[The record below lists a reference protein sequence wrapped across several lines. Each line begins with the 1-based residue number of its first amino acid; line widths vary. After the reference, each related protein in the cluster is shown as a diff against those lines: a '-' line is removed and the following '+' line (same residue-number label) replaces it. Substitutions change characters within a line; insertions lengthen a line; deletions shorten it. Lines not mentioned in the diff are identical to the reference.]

1 MITTDISL
9 AAKHLADCKVVAIP
23 TETVYGLAAL
33 VSCPDAVRQV
43 FDIKNRP
50 HDHPLI
56 LHLSTSAVVDQWGT
70 FNDDAR
76 KLAVTCWPGPLTLL
90 VPRTRKVPDVVTGG
104 RDSVAIRVPSHPTA
118 QQLLTEVNDAVVA
131 PSANTFGH
139 VSPTSAQHVLDDL
152 GGAIDVILD
161 GGMCEIGIE
170 STIVDCTVSPP
181 QIVRPGAIT
190 QHDVE
195 TVLGV
200 GLDDMSG
207 PSRAPGM
214 LASHYAP
221 RVPIELMNSLTEA
234 QERISLLAKNN
245 KNYMLLF
252 DDDVASYAVHLY
264 SKLRQAE
271 INFDGV
277 IAVLPKNAGVGIAVC
292 DRLQKAAAPK

>member
-9 AAKHLADCKVVAIP
+9 AAKHLANCKVVAIP

-33 VSCPDAVRQV
+33 VSCPDAVRQI

-56 LHLSTSAVVDQWGT
+56 LHLSTSAVVDKWGA
-70 FNDDAR
+70 FNVDAQ
-76 KLAVTCWPGPLTLL
+76 KLAATCWPGPLTLL

-118 QQLLTEVNDAVVA
+118 QQLLTQVNDAVVA

-152 GGAIDVILD
+152 GDAIDLILD
-161 GGMCEIGIE
+161 GGTCEIGIE

-195 TVLGV
+195 TILGFA
-200 GLDDMSG
+200 LDDMSG

-221 RVPIELMNSLTEA
+221 QVPIELVHSMTEA
-234 QERISLLAKNN
+234 QERISYLAKNN
-245 KNYMLLF
+245 RNYMLLH
-252 DDDVASYAVHLY
+252 DDDVASYAAHLY
-264 SKLRQAE
+264 NNLRQAE
-271 INFDGV
+271 IDYDGIV
-277 IAVLPKNAGVGIAVC
+277 AVMPPNAGVGIAVC